1 MRLFSKDSNLCFFLF
16 IVQCDELEIT
26 SGMTKKYKSDGIHSI
41 VEFSC
46 DTGYTLV
53 GAGVAVCNDT
63 GVWSIESQPIC
74 GMYKKNNLNVP
85 KQVQ

>member
-1 MRLFSKDSNLCFFLF
+1 MFFYLT
-16 IVQCDELEIT
+16 VQCNELEIT
-26 SGMTKKYKSDGIHSI
+26 SGMTKKYKSDGIHSM

-53 GAGVAVCNDT
+53 GVGVAVCNET
-63 GVWSIESQPIC
+63 GDWNIQSQPIC
-74 GMYKKNNLNVP
+74 GMYKFNLNVP

>member
-1 MRLFSKDSNLCFFLF
+1 MFYLT
-16 IVQCDELEIT
+16 VQCKEFEIT

-53 GAGVAVCNDT
+53 GAGVAMCNDT
-63 GVWSIESQPIC
+63 GDWNIESQPTC
-74 GMYKKNNLNVP
+74 GMYKKNKLTVQ
-85 KQVQ
+85 KQEE